1 MARKPP
7 LAVEKFGGMVP
18 ILDDRAL
25 PDQFAAVAENV
36 ALYAQILQGFNVPK
50 PVYTMKNA
58 ANQFAFRIPNDYAHT
73 QLHDPSVWMEFN
85 NPDTC
90 VIHTPTIDDQFDRYY
105 WVEPGAPP
113 QYNTAARI
121 RAGSPPF
128 LLGIP
133 TPATAPVVTSS
144 GGSGTVF
151 VARSYVYTWVSA
163 YSEEG
168 PPSPYGLHNGEEDDT
183 WYLTLTAPT
192 AADMAQR
199 NLTNTNIYRTITS
212 TNGVAT
218 YFYVGQIPIG
228 QLSFT
233 DGWSDAI
240 VSGNNQLQSTDW
252 GSPPSTMKGMVSMP
266 NGIILGW
273 DGTDVLFCEPYRPH
287 SWPSAYA
294 LTTDYNVVGAGVF
307 GQSGVLCTESV
318 PHVVTGNH
326 PSVMT
331 MQKINVI
338 EPCLSQGSIV
348 AGTQGVYYASPN
360 GLALVSPAGVSL
372 VTKQIIGT
380 RRWLDLVDPYGLR
393 AVRYSGVYIAF
404 DCSKDAG
411 QFGGIID
418 PTDQRVAFCRIANN
432 VPVDNVMVD
441 VWSGRFILLS
451 GGIVYEFDPVGTGQ
465 QIAYSW
471 KSKRFHSKK
480 KTNFG
485 VAKVYFDGI
494 GADPLEDNPW
504 SVANRAVLPSDEPL
518 RFRLWA
524 DDNLVYDEALFISGR
539 QVRLP
544 SGFKAEWW
552 QFEIIGQVNC
562 ISVHMGV
569 DAKDLAQV

>member
-7 LAVEKFGGMVP
+7 LAVEKFGGMIP

-25 PDQFAAVAENV
+25 PDQFSAVAENV
-36 ALYAQILQGFNVPK
+36 ALYAQILQGFNVPN
-50 PVYTMKNA
+50 PVYTMLNPG
-58 ANQFAFRIPNDYAHT
+58 NQFAFRIPNDYAST
-73 QLHDPSVWMEFN
+73 KLYDPSFWMEFAS
-85 NPDTC
+85 PDTC
-90 VIHTPTIDDQFDRYY
+90 VIHTPTVEDQFDRYY
-105 WVEPGAPP
+105 WVEPGSPP
-113 QYNTAARI
+113 MYNTKLGI
-121 RAGSPPF
+121 EAGDPPM

-133 TPATAPVVTSS
+133 TPTVAPGVTSS

-163 YSEEG
+163 YDEEG
-168 PPSPYGLHNGEEDDT
+168 PPSPYGLLNGQEDDT
-183 WYLTLTAPT
+183 WYITMTPPAS
-192 AADMAQR
+192 ADMAQR

-218 YFYVGQIPIG
+218 YFYVGTVPITTT
-228 QLSFT
+228 SFT

-252 GSPPSTMKGMVSMP
+252 GAPPATLKGMVSMP

-287 SWPSAYA
+287 AWPSAYG
-294 LTTDYNVVGAGVF
+294 LTVDYNVVGCGVY
-307 GQSGVLCTESV
+307 GQSGVLCTESE

-326 PSVMT
+326 PSIMT

-360 GLALVSPAGVSL
+360 GLALVNPSGVSL

-404 DCSKDAG
+404 DCSQDVG

-418 PTDQRVAFCRIANN
+418 PTDQRVSFCRIANQ
-432 VPVDNVMVD
+432 VPVDNVLVD
-441 VWSGRFILLS
+441 IWSGRFVLLS
-451 GGIVYEFDPVGTGQ
+451 GGVIYEFDPPAVNQ

-471 KSKRFHSKK
+471 KSKRFHAKK

-494 GADPLEDNPW
+494 GVDPLEDNPW
-504 SVANRAVLPSDEPL
+504 SAANRAVLPADEPL
-518 RFRLWA
+518 RFRVWA
-524 DDNLVYDEALFISGR
+524 DDNLVYDEALFLSGR
-539 QVRLP
+539 QIRLP

-552 QFEIIGQVNC
+552 QFEIVGQVNC